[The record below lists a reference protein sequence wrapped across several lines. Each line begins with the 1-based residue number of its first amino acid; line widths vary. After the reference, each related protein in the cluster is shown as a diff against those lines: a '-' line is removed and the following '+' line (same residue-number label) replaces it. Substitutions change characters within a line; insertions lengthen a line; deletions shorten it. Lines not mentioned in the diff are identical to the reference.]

1 MSAIVVQFIFS
12 KIELIDDSNSQI
24 SSVFTLLLFPR
35 LVQITHQ
42 QTQNW
47 QPAKRR
53 GENRV
58 LKNHQLLHGNLLFG
72 CTSEL

>member
-1 MSAIVVQFIFS
+1 MIQTHKSLQ
-12 KIELIDDSNSQI
+12 
-24 SSVFTLLLFPR
+24 SSLYVLLFPR

-47 QPAKRR
+47 QPAKRK